1 MINKREQAKK
11 DRLANIA
18 QNQEGVATAT
28 ATAAESESESIPDEY
43 EIILQSIRDS
53 PHEGCKPPLRPV
65 ASLQDILLEFLVFRW
80 DRISDLGLG
89 DLSGDMREQLCTR
102 LGTRRLLSH
111 ETVLSLSSRGSGAL
125 SLSECSELSEDT
137 IIKVLEKTCS
147 LDTDPLSVSLSASLA
162 EKEKDREKKGG
173 RRKREREEED
183 EGPALFLSPLH
194 SLTLRN
200 CGHGFGD
207 RAALTLAHL
216 GDPEKGPGLESL
228 SLTGC
233 YRLSDSSLTALLSR
247 CAGLTSLD
255 LSYNSRLG
263 PTAMR
268 KIASLPH
275 LTCLSLSHCVQ
286 LSETDLM
293 CLVKPN
299 QDRETETETE
309 KGCVCMLTS
318 LELDGLPLLTD
329 ECMEKILSTHGVCL
343 THLSLR
349 ECISLTDRVAVSL
362 RLHGPAL
369 LSLSLSSLSLS
380 SAALLGL
387 FLPSLSVSSSLSS
400 SPSLGQLHTVNLHAL
415 SFLTDET
422 FSHLCTHS
430 SHILSHIDISGC
442 TLLTDRSLAVILV
455 HCSLSLSSLN
465 ISFLRKLSERVMSYL
480 CDKCVS
486 LTVLE
491 VWGCSQL
498 TDSFFNKLTHY
509 QHLVV
514 RGRGREERKP

>member
-1 MINKREQAKK
+1 MPRSSRFRKNNSVASNSTPDNEVPNEEFTTSSVRQLNRSQQTARDVATVSIQKFARSSNESVGNISSHSLPISSTPTGITPAFSVSAADEGEEHHWPGPFSTARAMINKREQAKK

-228 SLTGC
+228 SQQ
-233 YRLSDSSLTALLSR
+233 DA
-247 CAGLTSLD
+247 
-255 LSYNSRLG
+255 
-263 PTAMR
+263 
-268 KIASLPH
+268 
-275 LTCLSLSHCVQ
+275 
-286 LSETDLM
+286 TD
-293 CLVKPN
+293 
-299 QDRETETETE
+299 
-309 KGCVCMLTS
+309 
-318 LELDGLPLLTD
+318 
-329 ECMEKILSTHGVCL
+329 
-343 THLSLR
+343 
-349 ECISLTDRVAVSL
+349 
-362 RLHGPAL
+362 
-369 LSLSLSSLSLS
+369 
-380 SAALLGL
+380 
-387 FLPSLSVSSSLSS
+387 
-400 SPSLGQLHTVNLHAL
+400 
-415 SFLTDET
+415 
-422 FSHLCTHS
+422 
-430 SHILSHIDISGC
+430 
-442 TLLTDRSLAVILV
+442 
-455 HCSLSLSSLN
+455 
-465 ISFLRKLSERVMSYL
+465 
-480 CDKCVS
+480 
-486 LTVLE
+486 
-491 VWGCSQL
+491 
-498 TDSFFNKLTHY
+498 
-509 QHLVV
+509 
-514 RGRGREERKP
+514 